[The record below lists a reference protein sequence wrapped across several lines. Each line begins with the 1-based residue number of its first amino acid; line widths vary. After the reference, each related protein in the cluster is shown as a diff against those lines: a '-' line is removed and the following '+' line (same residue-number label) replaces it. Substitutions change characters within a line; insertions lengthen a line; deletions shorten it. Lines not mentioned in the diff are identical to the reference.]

1 LADELMSFLNKSRS
15 MFSVLVVPLVLQMVL
30 LATIVGALSFYTGRS
45 AVEEFLDQR
54 MRDLVEGAE
63 QNIRAQLDKSDLLA
77 QGLGTGAQAYGAEFS
92 DPVATENLLFQ
103 LTAITP
109 FVNFIYVGAANG
121 DFIGVDRLP
130 DRTVVHVKNQDTAGK
145 KLVYNSRRAGERGE
159 IIPAMSKPYDTLA
172 RPWYKLAAEKKAPV
186 WTPVYLSSSKNI
198 LEVTKAVPVLDAKS
212 QVVGVI
218 GSDLPLSQISDYLRD
233 HAISEHGVAYVME
246 TTGALIASSA
256 EKSNHINS
264 ESGQQLLR
272 AVESADPLIRLTAQH
287 IQDKLP
293 TSGSRKNFRFVNGDK
308 TIEVS
313 AKGMNAEQGLN
324 WVTIVAAPRSD
335 FMSNIVSNTWRTA
348 LISLGAL
355 AAAILLGVMV
365 LHWITRDLQRLSAA
379 ATQFSGKET
388 METALPASRLIEVNA
403 LSNSLTHMTSRVRE
417 SMQTISAKNEQLA
430 VANQNM
436 EQLLHKLNLDALT
449 GLYNRQAMLDRLQK
463 SMQQHRHN
471 DIGEKI
477 ALLYLD
483 LDEFKFTND
492 NLGHAAGD
500 KVLIETA
507 NRLKNNTRDQ
517 DTVARMG
524 GDEFV
529 LVLPHLTS
537 AEQAQTLA
545 QKILHAL
552 NQPILLD
559 SGSIVMRASIGIAL
573 FPDHATEASELAE
586 LADQA
591 MYVAKSKGKNISV
604 LWKA

>member
-1 LADELMSFLNKSRS
+1 MSFLNKSRS

-30 LATIVGALSFYTGRS
+30 LATVVGALSFYTGRA

-54 MRDLVEGAE
+54 MRDLVDGAE

-77 QGLGTGAQAYGAEFS
+77 QALATGAQAYGVGLT
-92 DPVATENLLFQ
+92 DPVATEKLLFQ

-121 DFIGVDRLP
+121 DFVGVDRLQ

-145 KLVYNSRRAGERGE
+145 KLVYNARQAGERGE
-159 IIPAMSKPYDTLA
+159 IIPAMSKAYDTLA

-186 WTPVYLSSSKNI
+186 WTSVYLSSSKNI
-198 LEVTKAVPVLDAKS
+198 LEVTKAVPVLDSKG
-212 QVVGVI
+212 QLQGVI
-218 GSDLPLSQISDYLRD
+218 GSDLPLSQISDYLRE
-233 HAISEHGVAYVME
+233 HAISEHGVAFVME

-256 EKSNHINS
+256 EKANHSSN
-264 ESGQQLLR
+264 EQGQQLLR
-272 AVESADPLIRLTAQH
+272 ATESAEPLIRLTAQH
-287 IQDKLP
+287 LKDKLP
-293 TSGSRKNFRFVNGDK
+293 STGSRANFRFMNDGK

-324 WVTIVAAPRSD
+324 WITIVAAPRSD
-335 FMSNIVSNTWRTA
+335 FMANIVSNTWRTI

-355 AAAILLGVMV
+355 AAAILIGVIV
-365 LHWITRDLQRLSAA
+365 LRWITRDLERLSAA
-379 ATQFSGKET
+379 ATRFSGKEA
-388 METALPASRLIEVNA
+388 MKTALPASRLIEVNA
-403 LSNSLTHMTSRVRE
+403 LSNSLTHMTSRVRD
-417 SMQTISAKNEQLA
+417 SMQTISAKNDELA
-430 VANQNM
+430 AANLSM
-436 EQLLHKLNLDALT
+436 EQLLHRLNLDVLT

-463 SMQQHRHN
+463 SMQQHRRS

-507 NRLKNNTRDQ
+507 LRLKNNTRDQ

-529 LVLPHLTS
+529 LVLPNLTS
-537 AEQAQTLA
+537 AAQAEGLA
-545 QKILHAL
+545 QKILQVL
-552 NQPILLD
+552 NQPFELA
-559 SGSIVMRASIGIAL
+559 SGSIIIRASIGIAL
-573 FPDHATEASELAE
+573 FPDHGTDANELTEH
-586 LADQA
+586 ADQA
-591 MYVAKSKGKNISV
+591 MYVAKTSGKNNVSI
-604 LWKA
+604 WKA